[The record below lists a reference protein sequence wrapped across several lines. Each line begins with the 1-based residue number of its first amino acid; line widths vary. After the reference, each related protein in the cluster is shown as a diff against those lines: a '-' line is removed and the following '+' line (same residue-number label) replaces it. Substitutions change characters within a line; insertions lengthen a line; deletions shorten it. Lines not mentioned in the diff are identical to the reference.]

1 MKKVI
6 SVILAVLLAV
16 SCLTGLSG
24 CGSSK
29 KTTLYVYN
37 WGQYIS
43 EGDDGSLDVIAAFEE
58 AYPNIRVQYSTYD
71 SNEIMY
77 SKLSNGG
84 ITVDVIIPSDYM
96 IGRMVQEGML
106 EELNFSNIPNYQ
118 YIDDSFKNTSYDPEN
133 KYSVPYTWGTVGL
146 GINREAV
153 EQRLPGVA
161 LDSLDL
167 LFKPEY
173 ASKLKDC
180 GISVLDSPQEVI
192 AVVLNYLG
200 KDPYSTAEADREAAK
215 ALLAQLQP
223 NLRYVGQ
230 SRQIDDLAKGET
242 CLALTYTGDAGM
254 AAARAAEAEQPFEV
268 LYRIPRE
275 GTLIWFDTMAIP
287 ADAPHPGNARA
298 FIDFMLQ
305 PEAIAELT
313 NELFFANANRA
324 ATPLLDEAVSGD
336 PDIYPPEAV
345 RARLFAEE
353 VLSLR
358 EQRQRTRLWTD
369 FRSQY

>member
-1 MKKVI
+1 MR
-6 SVILAVLLAV
+6 LAASLLLLAIATPLMAEPKQLNLYNWADYV
-16 SCLTGLSG
+16 APQALARFQAETGILVKYDTFDSTDVLESKLMTGGSGYDVVFPASSGLSRAIQAKALQPVG
-24 CGSSK
+24 ALK
-29 KTTLYVYN
+29 N
-37 WGQYIS
+37 
-43 EGDDGSLDVIAAFEE
+43 A
-58 AYPNIRVQYSTYD
+58 
-71 SNEIMY
+71 SN
-77 SKLSNGG
+77 L
-84 ITVDVIIPSDYM
+84 
-96 IGRMVQEGML
+96 
-106 EELNFSNIPNYQ
+106 
-118 YIDDSFKNTSYDPEN
+118 DPELLAKLASVDPGN
-133 KYSVPYTWGTVGL
+133 QYGVPYTWGTVGL
-146 GINREAV
+146 AINKQAV

-192 AVVLNYLG
+192 AIALNYLG
-200 KDPYSTAEADREAAK
+200 KPPYSAKGADLEAAS
-215 ALLAQLQP
+215 ALLAGLQP
-223 NLRYVGQ
+223 NLRYIGNA
-230 SRQIDDLAKGET
+230 RQIDDLAKGET

-254 AAARAAEAEQPFEV
+254 AAARAAEAGQPFEV
-268 LYRIPRE
+268 LYRIPCE
-275 GTLIWFDTMAIP
+275 GTLIWFDTLAIP

-313 NELFFANANRA
+313 NTLFFANANHA

-345 RARLFAEE
+345 REHLFAEE

-358 EQRQRTRLWTD
+358 EQRQRTRLWTA

>member
-1 MKKVI
+1 MR
-6 SVILAVLLAV
+6 LAASLLLLAV
-16 SCLTGLSG
+16 ATPLMAEPKQLNLYNWADYVAPQALARFQAETGIRVKYDTFDSTDVLESKLMTGGSGYDLVFPASSGLSRAIQAKALQPVG
-24 CGSSK
+24 ALQNAGN
-29 KTTLYVYN
+29 L
-37 WGQYIS
+37 
-43 EGDDGSLDVIAAFEE
+43 
-58 AYPNIRVQYSTYD
+58 
-71 SNEIMY
+71 
-77 SKLSNGG
+77 
-84 ITVDVIIPSDYM
+84 
-96 IGRMVQEGML
+96 
-106 EELNFSNIPNYQ
+106 
-118 YIDDSFKNTSYDPEN
+118 DPELLAKLASVDPGN
-133 KYSVPYTWGTVGL
+133 QYGVPYTWGTVGL
-146 GINREAV
+146 AINKQAV
-153 EQRLPGVA
+153 ERRLPGVA

-192 AVVLNYLG
+192 AIALNYLG
-200 KDPYSTAEADREAAK
+200 KPPYSAKGVDLDAAS
-215 ALLAQLQP
+215 ALLAALQP
-223 NLRYVGQ
+223 NLRYIGNA
-230 SRQIDDLAKGET
+230 RQIDDLAKGET

-254 AAARAAEAEQPFEV
+254 AAARAAEAGQPFEV

-358 EQRQRTRLWTD
+358 EQRQRTRLWTA

>member
-1 MKKVI
+1 M
-6 SVILAVLLAV
+6 LAPAVQALALGEQRPVVQRRLAAGEIADGQLQLVLQQAPFQFGGHGAEQLDLHRLVAPAKTPDGIAEALQHLVRQRLREADAQLVEQLVGHALGLALEGLDGGEQLARGGQHLLAV
-16 SCLTGLSG
+16 
-24 CGSSK
+24 
-29 KTTLYVYN
+29 
-37 WGQYIS
+37 
-43 EGDDGSLDVIAAFEE
+43 
-58 AYPNIRVQYSTYD
+58 
-71 SNEIMY
+71 
-77 SKLSNGG
+77 
-84 ITVDVIIPSDYM
+84 
-96 IGRMVQEGML
+96 
-106 EELNFSNIPNYQ
+106 
-118 YIDDSFKNTSYDPEN
+118 
-133 KYSVPYTWGTVGL
+133 
-146 GINREAV
+146 
-153 EQRLPGVA
+153 
-161 LDSLDL
+161 
-167 LFKPEY
+167 
-173 ASKLKDC
+173 
-180 GISVLDSPQEVI
+180 
-192 AVVLNYLG
+192 
-200 KDPYSTAEADREAAK
+200 
-215 ALLAQLQP
+215 LQP
-223 NLRYVGQ
+223 NLRYIGNA
-230 SRQIDDLAKGET
+230 RQIDDLAKGET

-275 GTLIWFDTMAIP
+275 GTLIWFDIMAIP

>member
-1 MKKVI
+1 MR
-6 SVILAVLLAV
+6 LATSLLLLAV
-16 SCLTGLSG
+16 ATPLMAEPKQLNLYNWADYVAPQALARFQAETGIRVKYDTFDSTDVLESKLMTGGSGYDVVFPASSGLSRAIQAKALQPVG
-24 CGSSK
+24 A
-29 KTTLYVYN
+29 LQN
-37 WGQYIS
+37 
-43 EGDDGSLDVIAAFEE
+43 A
-58 AYPNIRVQYSTYD
+58 
-71 SNEIMY
+71 SN
-77 SKLSNGG
+77 L
-84 ITVDVIIPSDYM
+84 
-96 IGRMVQEGML
+96 
-106 EELNFSNIPNYQ
+106 
-118 YIDDSFKNTSYDPEN
+118 DPELLAKLASVDPGN
-133 KYSVPYTWGTVGL
+133 QYGVPYTWGTVGL
-146 GINREAV
+146 AINKQAV

-192 AVVLNYLG
+192 AIALNYLS
-200 KDPYSTAEADREAAK
+200 KPPYSAKGADQEAAS
-215 ALLAQLQP
+215 ALLAALQP
-223 NLRYVGQ
+223 NLRYIGNA
-230 SRQIDDLAKGET
+230 RQIDDLAKGET

-254 AAARAAEAEQPFEV
+254 AAARAAEAGQPFEV

-313 NELFFANANRA
+313 NELFFANANHA

-345 RARLFAEE
+345 REHLFAEE

-358 EQRQRTRLWTD
+358 EQRQRTRLWTA

>member
-1 MKKVI
+1 MR
-6 SVILAVLLAV
+6 LAASLLLLAV
-16 SCLTGLSG
+16 ATPLMAEPKQLNLYNWADYVAPQALARFQAETGIRVKYDTFDSTDVLESKLMTGGSGYDLVFPASSGLSRAIQAKALQPVG
-24 CGSSK
+24 ALQNAGN
-29 KTTLYVYN
+29 L
-37 WGQYIS
+37 
-43 EGDDGSLDVIAAFEE
+43 
-58 AYPNIRVQYSTYD
+58 
-71 SNEIMY
+71 
-77 SKLSNGG
+77 
-84 ITVDVIIPSDYM
+84 
-96 IGRMVQEGML
+96 
-106 EELNFSNIPNYQ
+106 
-118 YIDDSFKNTSYDPEN
+118 DPELLAKLASVDPGN
-133 KYSVPYTWGTVGL
+133 QYGVPYTWGTVGL
-146 GINREAV
+146 AINKQAV
-153 EQRLPGVA
+153 ERRLPGVA

-192 AVVLNYLG
+192 AIALNYLG
-200 KDPYSTAEADREAAK
+200 KPPYSAKGDDLEAAS
-215 ALLAQLQP
+215 ALLAALQP
-223 NLRYVGQ
+223 NLRYIGNA
-230 SRQIDDLAKGET
+230 RQIDDLAKGET

-254 AAARAAEAEQPFEV
+254 AAARAAEAGQPFEV

-287 ADAPHPGNARA
+287 ADAPHPQNARA

-313 NELFFANANRA
+313 NELFFANANHA

-345 RARLFAEE
+345 RARLFAEQ

-358 EQRQRTRLWTD
+358 EQRQRTRLWTA

>member
-1 MKKVI
+1 MR
-6 SVILAVLLAV
+6 LAATLLLLAV
-16 SCLTGLSG
+16 ATPLMAEPKQLNLYNWADYVAPQALARFQAETGIRVKYDTFDSTDVLESKLMTGGSGYDVVFPASSGLSRAIQAKALQPVG
-24 CGSSK
+24 ALK
-29 KTTLYVYN
+29 N
-37 WGQYIS
+37 
-43 EGDDGSLDVIAAFEE
+43 A
-58 AYPNIRVQYSTYD
+58 
-71 SNEIMY
+71 SN
-77 SKLSNGG
+77 L
-84 ITVDVIIPSDYM
+84 
-96 IGRMVQEGML
+96 
-106 EELNFSNIPNYQ
+106 
-118 YIDDSFKNTSYDPEN
+118 DPELLAKLASVDRGN
-133 KYSVPYTWGTVGL
+133 QYGVPYTWGTVGL
-146 GINREAV
+146 AINKQAV
-153 EQRLPGVA
+153 EQRLPGVV

-192 AVVLNYLG
+192 AIALNYLG
-200 KDPYSTAEADREAAK
+200 KPPYSAKSADLEAAS
-215 ALLAQLQP
+215 ALLAALQP
-223 NLRYVGQ
+223 NLRYIGNA
-230 SRQIDDLAKGET
+230 RQIDDLAKGET

-254 AAARAAEAEQPFEV
+254 AAARAAEAGQPFEV

-305 PEAIAELT
+305 PEAIAVLT
-313 NELFFANANRA
+313 TELFFANANRA

-358 EQRQRTRLWTD
+358 EQRQRTRLWTA

>member
-1 MKKVI
+1 MR
-6 SVILAVLLAV
+6 LAASLLLLAIATPLMAEPKQLNLYNWADYV
-16 SCLTGLSG
+16 APQALARFQTETGIRVKYDTFDSTDVLESKLMTGGSGYDVVFPASSGLSRAIQAKALQSMG
-24 CGSSK
+24 ALK
-29 KTTLYVYN
+29 N
-37 WGQYIS
+37 
-43 EGDDGSLDVIAAFEE
+43 A
-58 AYPNIRVQYSTYD
+58 
-71 SNEIMY
+71 SN
-77 SKLSNGG
+77 L
-84 ITVDVIIPSDYM
+84 
-96 IGRMVQEGML
+96 
-106 EELNFSNIPNYQ
+106 
-118 YIDDSFKNTSYDPEN
+118 DPELLAKLASVDPGN
-133 KYSVPYTWGTVGL
+133 QYGVPYTWGTVGL
-146 GINREAV
+146 AINKQAV

-192 AVVLNYLG
+192 AIALNYLG
-200 KDPYSTAEADREAAK
+200 KPPYSAKGADLDAAS
-215 ALLAQLQP
+215 ALLAALQP
-223 NLRYVGQ
+223 NLRYIGNA
-230 SRQIDDLAKGET
+230 RQIDDLAKGET

-254 AAARAAEAEQPFEV
+254 AAARAAEAGQPFEV

-275 GTLIWFDTMAIP
+275 GTLIWFDTLAIP

-313 NELFFANANRA
+313 NELFFANANHA

-345 RARLFAEE
+345 RERLFAEE

-358 EQRQRTRLWTD
+358 EQRQRTRLWTA

>member
-1 MKKVI
+1 MVGQTKLHGEI
-6 SVILAVLLAV
+6 PLAGQRAQAATLYPGLGDVLGQIAQVSTGEDERQATFDLFAARAAAAALPGFVGCDEAIGMHHAVAGLQVSGARRLPVEQRVLAPAVQALALGEQRPVVQRRLAAGEIADGQLQLVLQQAPFQFGGHGAEQLDLHRLVAPAKTPDGIAEALQHLVRQRLREADAQLVEQLVGHALGLALEGLDGGEQLARGGQHLLAV
-16 SCLTGLSG
+16 
-24 CGSSK
+24 
-29 KTTLYVYN
+29 
-37 WGQYIS
+37 
-43 EGDDGSLDVIAAFEE
+43 
-58 AYPNIRVQYSTYD
+58 
-71 SNEIMY
+71 
-77 SKLSNGG
+77 
-84 ITVDVIIPSDYM
+84 
-96 IGRMVQEGML
+96 
-106 EELNFSNIPNYQ
+106 
-118 YIDDSFKNTSYDPEN
+118 
-133 KYSVPYTWGTVGL
+133 
-146 GINREAV
+146 
-153 EQRLPGVA
+153 
-161 LDSLDL
+161 
-167 LFKPEY
+167 
-173 ASKLKDC
+173 
-180 GISVLDSPQEVI
+180 
-192 AVVLNYLG
+192 
-200 KDPYSTAEADREAAK
+200 
-215 ALLAQLQP
+215 LQP
-223 NLRYVGQ
+223 NLRYIGNA
-230 SRQIDDLAKGET
+230 RQIDDLAKGET